1 MRIDQFLWSIRQFK
15 SRNLASSW
23 CKKNN
28 IKINNILVKPSKEVV
43 INDTL
48 QIRKNQIWRTYRIT
62 DIRAGRMGPKLVNL
76 YISETTDKY
85 ILDRENLKKLSY
97 RIERDPGKGRPT
109 KKERREIDDLNK
121 KN

>member
-1 MRIDQFLWSIRQFK
+1 MRIDQFLWCVRQFK

-23 CKKNN
+23 CKKSN
-28 IKINNILVKPSKEVV
+28 IKINNILVKPSKEVI

-48 QIRKNQIWRTYRIT
+48 QIRKNQMWRTYRIT
-62 DIRAGRMGPKLVNL
+62 DIPEGRMGPKLVNL

-85 ILDRENLKKLSY
+85 ILDRENLKKLSC

-109 KKERREIDDLNK
+109 KKERREIDDFNK

>member
-1 MRIDQFLWSIRQFK
+1 MRIDQFLWCVRQFK

-23 CKKNN
+23 CKKSN
-28 IKINNILVKPSKEVV
+28 IKINNILVKPSKEVI

-48 QIRKNQIWRTYRIT
+48 QIRKNQMWRTYRIT
-62 DIRAGRMGPKLVNL
+62 DIPVGRIGPKLVNL

-85 ILDRENLKKLSY
+85 ILDRENLKKLSC

>member
-1 MRIDQFLWSIRQFK
+1 MRIDQFLWCIRQFK

-23 CKKNN
+23 CKKSN

-62 DIRAGRMGPKLVNL
+62 DIPAGRMGPKLVNL

-97 RIERDPGKGRPT
+97 RIERDPGKGDQLK
-109 KKERREIDDLNK
+109 KKEEK
-121 KN
+121 

>member
-1 MRIDQFLWSIRQFK
+1 MRIDQFLWCVRQFK

-23 CKKNN
+23 CKKSN
-28 IKINNILVKPSKEVV
+28 IKINNILVKPSKEVI

-48 QIRKNQIWRTYRIT
+48 QIRKNQIWHTYKIT
-62 DIRAGRMGPKLVNL
+62 DIPMKRMGPKLVNL
-76 YISETTDKY
+76 YLSETTDKY
-85 ILDRENLKKLSY
+85 ILERENLKKLSC
-97 RIERDPGKGRPT
+97 RIERVPGKGRPT